1 MSTNLVDS
9 RGKTEVN
16 MTFLSRSAD
25 DRPALHRA
33 ARRQRLLQELALTL
47 AFFVS
52 VGFAAAMVFGVIG
65 H

>member
-1 MSTNLVDS
+1 
-9 RGKTEVN
+9 

-25 DRPALHRA
+25 DRPRLHRA
-33 ARRQRLLQELALTL
+33 ARRQRALDQLVLTL

-52 VGFAAAMVFGVIG
+52 VAFASALVFGVIG